1 MRRWQ
6 RFWRIAPAYLRT
18 VARREWQL
26 GLLAVL
32 GLAPGVA
39 ALTAWIN
46 LGLLVQDE
54 APQSIVMLTGWLL
67 PPFLLELLGAS
78 GILLGTGLVSLL
90 IGCLSLTNIYLL
102 SLERRLSEIG
112 LLMAFGLNRIET
124 QLLLM
129 MEALAAGLLGSGVG
143 IVLGLILSLLSWPSA
158 REYFQLHT
166 PFHIMG
172 SSAILGGLLGTLA
185 ALLFMGTAIAMSINF
200 SGTVLNANRPL
211 EEDPWQIIR
220 TSLWGPL
227 FAGGIT
233 LLATLSV
240 ASFNVALLLGGLT
253 LLLAGLLTS
262 GGWLLTHAYRQL
274 PTPAA
279 LPLWS
284 MAVQGLA
291 RHPNHTTGMALS
303 FITGAYGVGIS
314 ALTWLADPD
323 SAPFPFWAAGMI
335 LVAGASL
342 VLTIASVA
350 AWERRQEFGLLASL
364 GARRNKL
371 RRLILIEYAI
381 VALSAG
387 LLGSLMALVN
397 WVSAGSQ
404 GGWFAAVAIVI
415 ADTLATLFSAWV
427 GAYPVVQI
435 LLRRPLLAALRGS

>member
-1 MRRWQ
+1 MRRWR
-6 RFWRIAPAYLRT
+6 RFHRIAPAYLRT

-26 GLLAVL
+26 ALLAVV

-46 LGLLVQDE
+46 LGLLVQRE
-54 APQSIVMLTGWLL
+54 TPESMVILTGWLL
-67 PPFLLELLGAS
+67 PPFLLELLGAQ

-90 IGCLSLTNIYLL
+90 IGCLSLTNVYLL

-129 MEALAAGLLGSGVG
+129 LEALAAGLLGSGFG
-143 IVLGLILSLLSWPSA
+143 ILLGLLLSLLSWSSA
-158 REYFQLHT
+158 YDYFQLHGAFRMT
-166 PFHIMG
+166 R
-172 SSAILGGLLGTLA
+172 SSITLGVVLGTLA
-185 ALLFMGTAIAMSINF
+185 ALLFMGTAIAMAIHASTAILQ
-200 SGTVLNANRPL
+200 TNRPL
-211 EEDPWQIIR
+211 RQDPWQTVR
-220 TSLWGPL
+220 TSIWGPL
-227 FAGGIT
+227 FAGAIT
-233 LLATLSV
+233 LIATVSVGSWQVAFLLA
-240 ASFNVALLLGGLT
+240 GLT
-253 LLLAGLLTS
+253 LVLAGLLTT
-262 GGWLLTHAYRQL
+262 GGWLLTHSYRQL

-279 LPLWS
+279 FPLWS

-303 FITGAYGVGIS
+303 FITGAYGVGLS
-314 ALTWLADPD
+314 ALTWLAEPN

-350 AWERRQEFGLLASL
+350 AWERRQEFGLLAAL

-371 RRLILIEYAI
+371 RRLILLEYTI

-387 LLGSLMALVN
+387 LLGSLMALIN
-397 WVSAGSQ
+397 WASAGSQ
-404 GGWFAAVAIVI
+404 GSWFMAMGIVLVDVA
-415 ADTLATLFSAWV
+415 ATLFSAWL
-427 GAYPVVQI
+427 GAFPVIQ
-435 LLRRPLLAALRGS
+435 LMLRRSLWDTLRGT